1 MGSHH
6 GPAGEKRA
14 RTRWGLLWTEVSRH
28 GGLPRGGLGPLSP
41 SLVAGGRRKSKLCHH
56 PPTANQASSQ
66 MGKPSL
72 LTDQA
77 IAIFPSTIPRPAG
90 NIATH
95 LRPVTENAVP
105 APPAPTPLIG
115 TPAKTSWGGGEN
127 PGFRSTGLRPLQTP
141 QAKRPDAT
149 TPRRQSGS
157 GSAVLKTNVP
167 SCVASS
173 RLWMGWVVPCYPDA
187 RVQLLFPPF
196 SPFFSMGWRYFESK
210 YRRRR
215 ETRMEMNPGRE
226 LGRKAAAAGRPSR
239 LAPGRNGP
247 WRTFGCG

>member
-14 RTRWGLLWTEVSRH
+14 RTRWGLLSTEVSRH
-28 GGLPRGGLGPLSP
+28 GGLPRAGLGPLP
-41 SLVAGGRRKSKLCHH
+41 SLVAGGRRKSKICHH

-90 NIATH
+90 NITTH
-95 LRPVTENAVP
+95 PRPVTENAVP

-115 TPAKTSWGGGEN
+115 TPAKTSWGVERIR
-127 PGFRSTGLRPLQTP
+127 GFVRQGSDLSRLHKPSAL
-141 QAKRPDAT
+141 

-173 RLWMGWVVPCYPDA
+173 RLWMGCVVPCYPDA

-196 SPFFSMGWRYFESK
+196 SPFFPWDGDTLGVSTDGDGRHGWK
-210 YRRRR
+210 
-215 ETRMEMNPGRE
+215 
-226 LGRKAAAAGRPSR
+226 
-239 LAPGRNGP
+239 
-247 WRTFGCG
+247 

>member
-14 RTRWGLLWTEVSRH
+14 RTRWGLLSTEVSRH
-28 GGLPRGGLGPLSP
+28 GGLPRGGLGPLP
-41 SLVAGGRRKSKLCHH
+41 SLVAGGRRKSKICHH

-90 NIATH
+90 NITTH
-95 LRPVTENAVP
+95 PRPVTENAVP

-149 TPRRQSGS
+149 TPVRIRKRGTQNERPLLRRFVSALDGL
-157 GSAVLKTNVP
+157 GGAVL
-167 SCVASS
+167 SRRASS
-173 RLWMGWVVPCYPDA
+173 APVSSFLSFLFHGMEILW
-187 RVQLLFPPF
+187 
-196 SPFFSMGWRYFESK
+196 E
-210 YRRRR
+210 
-215 ETRMEMNPGRE
+215 
-226 LGRKAAAAGRPSR
+226 
-239 LAPGRNGP
+239 
-247 WRTFGCG
+247 